1 MEFSKNLVK
10 TMTVEEVRYKT
21 QNVVLEML
29 PDVGSEDLSDES
41 DIFSL
46 GLDSIN
52 AMTLVFSLQDAF
64 DVKFETDEIS
74 FENFRTVADIV
85 KLINKKKES
94 K

>member
-1 MEFSKNLVK
+1 
-10 TMTVEEVRYKT
+10 MTVEEVRDKT

-29 PDVGSEDLSDES
+29 PDVGSEELSDES

-64 DVKFETDEIS
+64 DIKFETDEIS

-85 KLINKKKES
+85 ELIKKK
-94 K
+94 KDI

>member
-1 MEFSKNLVK
+1 
-10 TMTVEEVRYKT
+10 MTVEEVRNKS
-21 QNVVLEML
+21 QNVVLELL
-29 PDVGSEDLSDES
+29 PDVGSEELSDES

-64 DVKFETDEIS
+64 DIKFETNEIS

-85 KLINKKKES
+85 ELIKKKKEI
-94 K
+94 

>member
-1 MEFSKNLVK
+1 
-10 TMTVEEVRYKT
+10 MTFEELRTKT
-21 QNVVLEML
+21 QNVVLELL
-29 PDVGSEDLSDES
+29 PNVGSEELSDES

-64 DVKFETDEIS
+64 DIKFETHEIS

-85 KLINKKKES
+85 ELIQKKKQLS
-94 K
+94 TNFA

>member
-1 MEFSKNLVK
+1 
-10 TMTVEEVRYKT
+10 MTVEEVRHKT
-21 QNVVLEML
+21 QNVVLELL
-29 PDVGSEDLSDES
+29 PDVGSEELSDES

-64 DVKFETDEIS
+64 GIKFETHEIS

-85 KLINKKKES
+85 ELIEKKKEIS
-94 K
+94 RQA

>member
-1 MEFSKNLVK
+1 
-10 TMTVEEVRYKT
+10 MTVKEVKDKT
-21 QNVVLEML
+21 QNVVLELL
-29 PDVGSEDLSDES
+29 PDVGSEEFSEES

-64 DVKFETDEIS
+64 DVKFETNEIS

-85 KLINKKKES
+85 KLIEKKKEI
-94 K
+94 